1 MSAIP
6 LGMGTP
12 LLASETVVSWGRN
25 NYFTRHL
32 LSRPERRDVT
42 TIFQEKINICLYMW
56 HRAIPKEYVK
66 RRNFVVGT
74 LTKFMCA
81 ESKDLTEYHASTHI
95 AILCHMKVSNCF
107 KNHCKVHNLMHL
119 HRIQCTAEYN
129 VKADRIQSC
138 SSLFKVVA
146 KNVMWSTKVGIDIL
160 LWDSLSYTAA
170 VHWTTMWWAPWE
182 SPLMLSLLIAWG
194 GGRSGWR

>member
-1 MSAIP
+1 MLTSQSSSF
-6 LGMGTP
+6 LKSWCWLCGMGKQQAP
-12 LLASETVVSWGRN
+12 WGLASRCTSSVTSETVVSWGRN

-32 LSRPERRDVT
+32 LSCPERRDVT
-42 TIFQEKINICLYMW
+42 TIFQEKIHICLYMW
-56 HRAIPKEYVK
+56 HQAIPKEYVR

-81 ESKDLTEYHASTHI
+81 ESKDLTEYHASTRI

-107 KNHCKVHNLMHL
+107 KNHCKVHNLIHL

-129 VKADRIQSC
+129 VEPDRIQSC

-146 KNVMWSTKVGIDIL
+146 KNALEGDIC
-160 LWDSLSYTAA
+160 SCNVKY
-170 VHWTTMWWAPWE
+170 
-182 SPLMLSLLIAWG
+182 
-194 GGRSGWR
+194 